1 VDPETTCDYKTT
13 KEVFRWYFV

>member
-1 VDPETTCDYKTT
+1 VDPETTRDYKTT